1 MSSAWTTVADIR
13 SRARRRWD
21 DGTLLRSFITDAPFP
36 VIDTP
41 LRGPRPSEI
50 GDDLAAV
57 QAWVAA
63 LDAGRHDDTH
73 FSMDHVTVGGR
84 FIGRNSLPSRAL
96 VVRYEQAWA
105 LLGVAREVRAFRE
118 IVELTSTEPTVHAW
132 VVDHPLQGLAL
143 GPSWPALLGAYRWL
157 AAGRD
162 SEQYLRQI
170 TAPGVDTKFVE
181 RHRAVLAQLLAVPSS
196 STGFVSALGLKS
208 KPEMARLR
216 AAPELR
222 LFQPFSEATLR
233 LDELAAADLSV
244 RTAVIVENE
253 ITYLSVPVPAGG
265 VVLWGKGFD
274 VSRPGSLP
282 WLRDVEVQYWGDLDT
297 HGFAILHR
305 LRAWLPQT
313 RSFLMD
319 RDTLLAHRDRWGRE
333 PTPTAARLD
342 RLTLEEA
349 GLYGE
354 LVEDRHGENVR
365 LEQER
370 LDWRWV
376 LERLPYEGMG
386 SRAPDQEPTEQGQPP
401 SPPRLQ
407 SQARGTP
414 PT

>member
-21 DGTLLRSFITDAPFP
+21 DGTLLRSFITGAPFP

-50 GDDLAAV
+50 GDDLSAV
-57 QAWVAA
+57 QTWVAA
-63 LDAGRHDDTH
+63 IDAARHDDAH
-73 FSMDHVTVGGR
+73 FSVDRIAVGGR
-84 FIGRNSLPSRAL
+84 SIGRNSLPSRAL
-96 VVRYEQAWA
+96 VTRYEQAWA
-105 LLGVAREVRAFRE
+105 LLGVAREVRAYRE
-118 IVELTSTEPTVHAW
+118 IVDLAGTEPTVHAW
-132 VVDHPLQGLAL
+132 VVEHPLQAL
-143 GPSWPALLGAYRWL
+143 QLGSSWPALLSAYRWL
-157 AAGRD
+157 AAERGSD
-162 SEQYLRQI
+162 QYLRQI

-181 RHRAVLAQLLAVPSS
+181 RHRAVLAQLLSVPATPSA
-196 STGFVSALGLKS
+196 FVSALGLRS
-208 KPEMARLR
+208 KPEMVRLR
-216 AAPELR
+216 AARELV
-222 LFQPFSEATLR
+222 LFQPFTEATLR
-233 LDELAAADLSV
+233 LDELAAADVSV

-253 ITYLSVPVPAGG
+253 ITYLSVPIPAEG

-313 RSFLMD
+313 RSLLMD

-342 RLTLEEA
+342 RLTPEENA
-349 GLYGE
+349 LYKE
-354 LVEDRHGENVR
+354 LVENRHGDSVR

-370 LDWRWV
+370 LDWRWA
-376 LERLPYEGMG
+376 LERLPHRDSG
-386 SRAPDQEPTEQGQPP
+386 SRTPMPGPAAR
-401 SPPRLQ
+401 SPLPR
-407 SQARGTP
+407 TDE
-414 PT
+414 